1 MRTPLVALLLS
12 FALPAAASSV
22 WEQEPDSDWTREVP
36 APRQPGEPTPPPVP
50 EGGFSTPDEI
60 TFRDRLEKG
69 LLDRVCRGLNL
80 RVNQDF
86 DIADL
91 GGVGGRFGR
100 RLRQLP
106 NNHEAI
112 IDTMQVR
119 FSVGHTFAAPDA
131 VDGVAFSFWIGAS
144 AEGESVV
151 MRPLEGSRSCEELD
165 TLLDVREVKTVFPF
179 RPNRIREMRLGE
191 VWRLPIRLSWGYAP
205 SVTLTEGTAA
215 LTITAGGYNQGG
227 QAALSLYRMA
237 PDKIRMRFRIEDA
250 EVRTNGGSLLA
261 TFPALQMASVGEGI
275 LLRQVDRLIARGLS
289 DYVSAQLSY
298 FHGTGHGQ
306 RIMLEVILD
315 PSNEEQLQALT
326 DVVRGDLTRV
336 LRLVAERNGLLPERT
351 ARANARE
358 LREHYATGI
367 GAVDAETFLDT
378 YRKESSDWN
387 LHLPFLTRQRW
398 NTNTGEDRMERL
410 DSGEGEVRI
419 YHADKLRESHLFYL
433 PFVGSIVKDNTSRS
447 AQIVTQIIPEGSA
460 PPAAVYIRQRGF
472 ERIGASGVRDMVE
485 EYSELTSLIG
495 RESGAPGART
505 QLPVDAMFPEVPAE
519 RRMRRNHRGELT
531 PAPEPNYDKGAM
543 TLSILLSPE
552 GLRQVI
558 HADPAAIV
566 RAWGNT
572 LDEADRQFLAV
583 AQSVGFDERAVRREA
598 RRVTD
603 AVHDNLDPSYYT
615 RLARRA
621 TELVADLAALREAPS
636 HDRQAKALARLIDGE
651 GESGLKYDE
660 LMAVFV
666 QLAQPSEVRA
676 DFNIN
681 VKKGEKG
688 VPNLASRYRL
698 NGGID
703 TDPLINRA
711 GQLRGRFNNPSLTF
725 RSRSRRRCGG
735 GGVWGRRGR

>member
-1 MRTPLVALLLS
+1 MRPPLIALLLS
-12 FALPAAASSV
+12 IALPAVASTS

-36 APRQPGEPTPPPVP
+36 APRQPGEPERPPVP

-86 DIADL
+86 DISEFA
-91 GGVGGRFGR
+91 GVGGSFSR

-106 NNHEAI
+106 NNHEAV

-119 FSVGHTFAAPDA
+119 FSVGHTFAAPA
-131 VDGVAFSFWIGAS
+131 TEGVAFNFWIGAS
-144 AEGESVV
+144 AEGESMV
-151 MRPLEGSRSCEELD
+151 MRPLEGTRSCQELD

-191 VWRLPIRLSWGYAP
+191 VWRLPIRLSWGYTP

-227 QAALSLYRMA
+227 QAALSLYRLS
-237 PDKIRMRFRIEDA
+237 PDRIRMRFRIEDA
-250 EVRTNGGSLLA
+250 EVRTNGGSLVA
-261 TFPALQMASVGEGI
+261 SFPAIAMASVGEGI
-275 LLRQVDRLIARGLS
+275 LLKQVDRLIARGLS
-289 DYVSAQLSY
+289 DYVSAQLSH
-298 FHGTGHGQ
+298 FRSAGHGQ
-306 RIMLEVILD
+306 RIVLEVLLD
-315 PSNEEQLQALT
+315 PNNEEQLQALT
-326 DVVRGDLTRV
+326 DVVRGDLTRI

-358 LREHYATGI
+358 LRDHYATGI
-367 GAVDAETFLDT
+367 GARDAETFLDT
-378 YRKESSDWN
+378 YRNEASDWN

-398 NTNTGEDRMERL
+398 NTNTGEDRLERL

-447 AQIVTQIIPEGSA
+447 AQIVTQIVPEGSA

-472 ERIGASGVRDMVE
+472 ERVGASGVRDMVRE
-485 EYSELTSLIG
+485 FSELTGLIG
-495 RESGAPGART
+495 RESGAPPARAH
-505 QLPVDAMFPEVPAE
+505 LPVRSMFPELPE
-519 RRMRRNHRGELT
+519 RRAMRRNHRGDLT
-531 PAPEPNYDKGAM
+531 PEPEPNYDKGAM
-543 TLSILLSPE
+543 TLSILMTQE
-552 GLRQVI
+552 GLRQAI
-558 HADPAAIV
+558 HAEPAAIV
-566 RAWGNT
+566 RAWANT
-572 LDEADRQFLAV
+572 LDETDRQFLAV
-583 AQSVGFDERAVRREA
+583 AQSVGFDARAVRREA

-603 AVHDNLDPSYYT
+603 AVHDNLDATHYI

-621 TELVADLAALREAPS
+621 TELVADLAALRAAPS
-636 HDRQAKALARLIDGE
+636 HDRQAKALAKLMDGE
-651 GESGLKYDE
+651 GESGLRYDE
-660 LMAVFV
+660 LMSVFV

-676 DFNIN
+676 DFNVN

-711 GQLRGRFNNPSLTF
+711 GHLRGRFANPNDITD
-725 RSRSRRRCGG
+725 
-735 GGVWGRRGR
+735 